1 MERFLHPFERFIT
14 HPNDSSPFLIH
25 LAPLPR
31 FYPCY
36 LCFLHRP
43 MFSSVKKRRIRLLL
57 IEVGCTGLLVALLL
71 YLISLVH

>member
-14 HPNDSSPFLIH
+14 HPNDFSPFLIH
-25 LAPLPR
+25 LAPLPL
-31 FYPCY
+31 FHPCY

-43 MFSSVKKRRIRLLL
+43 MFFPVKKRRFRLLL